1 MRRLLNNLKRG
12 KKAVRQK
19 YRLVLV
25 FQTIGRGG
33 DVSFLDQSQRV
44 VQQNVCNPRI
54 LLLLDWS

>member
-1 MRRLLNNLKRG
+1 MR
-12 KKAVRQK
+12 RQK

-44 VQQNVCNPRI
+44 VQQNSAIPEYFYYSIGVK
-54 LLLLDWS
+54 SG

>member
-1 MRRLLNNLKRG
+1 M
-12 KKAVRQK
+12 RQK